1 MSIPGSSDTQHK
13 DGGYAWLHSGGKI
26 GLFEF
31 LDRIRSNDGLLV
43 LVLIVLLCFF
53 FYLASRLFW
62 KVWHAAMDGKD
73 QEIARLTKERDRYQS
88 VVFEKLLPTE
98 GLLILTEK
106 ERPESESGGENSSQE
121 KVH

>member
-1 MSIPGSSDTQHK
+1 MADMLGITPNEK
-13 DGGYAWLHSGGKI
+13 M

-53 FYLASRLFW
+53 FYAASRLFG
-62 KVWHAAMDGKD
+62 KLWHAAMDGKD

-88 VVFEKLLPTE
+88 VVFEKLLPTD
-98 GLLILTEK
+98 GLPMLTAK
-106 ERPESESGGENSSQE
+106 ETADGESGGENPFQE

>member
-1 MSIPGSSDTQHK
+1 MLGFT
-13 DGGYAWLHSGGKI
+13 AEGKI

-73 QEIARLTKERDRYQS
+73 Q
-88 VVFEKLLPTE
+88 
-98 GLLILTEK
+98 
-106 ERPESESGGENSSQE
+106 
-121 KVH
+121 